1 MQLSSRVLRVH
12 GGPST
17 HSTGLQSPVLL
28 RQHSAPQLLPRLRR
42 RRRRLRRRRDSIV
55 RVDVSCV
62 RAYFVHA
69 RRALIVRFGLTR
81 ATLATKFAPF
91 FPPTIGED
99 VVTQSVFR
107 IFNRGTQRGT
117 ARVLHALSFVPTRS
131 FRVRSC

>member
-42 RRRRLRRRRDSIV
+42 RRRRRRRDSIV

-62 RAYFVHA
+62 RACVHA

-107 IFNRGTQRGT
+107 IFNRGAQRGT